1 VQAIADGADQFR
13 RPVTRA
19 GIQLRAA
26 QLLWATNEEQARKLV
41 ERALEN
47 IKQIVASAD
56 AGDPNYFQTYNSTM
70 QMRQQAVDAI
80 APHDPQMALDFLR
93 STGGLENPQG
103 PRGDAQNNRE
113 LQLEMN
119 IANRIAAD
127 NPGVAFRL
135 AEDTLKRGVSQNI
148 VNTVQQLQAKAPD
161 LATTLSNEIVAKL
174 ANEDLLQHPE
184 AGLAATMLLQT
195 ARQNSVIPEEQ
206 YRSLFQKV
214 VGEALSYAAPQN
226 FQGYSMERNSAQNL
240 LNALKPMSQQVGRYA
255 PDQRDAIE
263 KKLQELNQNNS
274 VNQVYQN
281 MINGASIDEALA
293 LVSRAPAEVKEGLA
307 QQVAN
312 RIAQTGDLPRARQVI
327 MDNITTPQMRQQALR
342 NLDQQSIFT
351 ATRERKLDDAMRAL
365 LDLQPA
371 SERPRMIVQFL
382 NSIGGAVKKQTALIY
397 LDQLRGVLRSSRA
410 ENQEQMGALL
420 ALSRA
425 YSRYDPD
432 RAFAV
437 LEPLI
442 DQFNELS
449 ASAVVLDGFF
459 QKFYEDGELILD
471 NGSSIG
477 NLANDLSNTLG
488 SLAATNFDRAKSVAD
503 RIDRVDVRLRIE
515 LTIVEQAL
523 RGSL

>member
-1 VQAIADGADQFR
+1 
-13 RPVTRA
+13 
-19 GIQLRAA
+19 
-26 QLLWATNEEQARKLV
+26 
-41 ERALEN
+41 
-47 IKQIVASAD
+47 
-56 AGDPNYFQTYNSTM
+56 
-70 QMRQQAVDAI
+70 
-80 APHDPQMALDFLR
+80 
-93 STGGLENPQG
+93 
-103 PRGDAQNNRE
+103 
-113 LQLEMN
+113 
-119 IANRIAAD
+119 
-127 NPGVAFRL
+127 
-135 AEDTLKRGVSQNI
+135 
-148 VNTVQQLQAKAPD
+148 
-161 LATTLSNEIVAKL
+161 
-174 ANEDLLQHPE
+174 
-184 AGLAATMLLQT
+184 
-195 ARQNSVIPEEQ
+195 
-206 YRSLFQKV
+206 
-214 VGEALSYAAPQN
+214 
-226 FQGYSMERNSAQNL
+226 
-240 LNALKPMSQQVGRYA
+240 
-255 PDQRDAIE
+255 
-263 KKLQELNQNNS
+263 
-274 VNQVYQN
+274 
-281 MINGASIDEALA
+281 
-293 LVSRAPAEVKEGLA
+293 
-307 QQVAN
+307 
-312 RIAQTGDLPRARQVI
+312 